1 MTSFF
6 SHLVPFVSIYPGQ
19 KNKKGLLQGFLRL
32 FLLRRCLKES
42 TKNITITKFSKNWLD
57 GAFFKVVNL
66 IGIDAQYETFFGIFK
81 HCGFSG
87 IENHSKYLPRGNLT
101 NYYSFH
107 NFQLGHIFVMSQY
120 LKDRQV
126 NRSMTY
132 EAKPFWKS
140 TENWNFYGIHN
151 KALGMHTVSKHIF
164 LFKNTAGQLF
174 EFLAPKLLSNF

>member
-1 MTSFF
+1 MQSNNVTR
-6 SHLVPFVSIYPGQ
+6 Q
-19 KNKKGLLQGFLRL
+19 
-32 FLLRRCLKES
+32 
-42 TKNITITKFSKNWLD
+42 
-57 GAFFKVVNL
+57 VNL
-66 IGIDAQYETFFGIFK
+66 NMTKIGGKCQNWKHSNATFFGIFK
-81 HCGFSG
+81 HF
-87 IENHSKYLPRGNLT
+87 ENHSKYLLRDNLT

-107 NFQLGHIFVMSQY
+107 NFQLGHIFVMLQH
-120 LKDRQV
+120 LKDKRV

-140 TENWNFYGIHN
+140 TENWNFYGTHN